1 MGLVLLLILSCAQGP
16 ASLALGLAGDWE
28 QMVRADVRQ
37 LQVLAPLAQ
46 NPYPD
51 GKHKDRDPTALEQ
64 GQLALVSWGACNRDP
79 EQNCALGAH
88 QQKVIVTGV
97 APGTHTQP
105 LPGWVK
111 DDHMPLTVMTLLC
124 PNAGAP
130 FQRSQH
136 PHATSCRHFHLGPP
150 QPQQLAPDFPLAHPV
165 QSQPG
170 LSAHMAPA
178 HQHSGA
184 LHQSLTPLP
193 TLQFQDVT
201 GPSFL
206 PQALHQQYLLQQQ
219 LLEAQHRRLVSH
231 PRRSQERVSVHPH
244 RLHPSFDFGQLQT
257 PQPRYLAEGTDW
269 DLSVD
274 AGLSPAQF
282 QVRPIPQHYQ
292 HYLATP
298 RMHHFPRN
306 SSSTQMVVHE
316 IRNYP
321 YPQLHF
327 LALQGLNPS
336 RHTSAVRESYEEL
349 LQLEDRLGNVTR
361 GAVQNTIERFT
372 FPHKYKKRRPQ
383 DGKGKKD
390 EGEESDT
397 DEKCTI
403 CLSMLEDGE
412 DVRRLPCMHLFH
424 QLCVDQWLAMSKKC
438 PICRVDIETQ
448 LGADS

>member
-1 MGLVLLLILSCAQGP
+1 MVLVHVGYLVLPVFGS
-16 ASLALGLAGDWE
+16 
-28 QMVRADVRQ
+28 VR
-37 LQVLAPLAQ
+37 
-46 NPYPD
+46 
-51 GKHKDRDPTALEQ
+51 
-64 GQLALVSWGACNRDP
+64 NR
-79 EQNCALGAH
+79 
-88 QQKVIVTGV
+88 
-97 APGTHTQP
+97 
-105 LPGWVK
+105 
-111 DDHMPLTVMTLLC
+111 
-124 PNAGAP
+124 GAP

-136 PHATSCRHFHLGPP
+136 PHATSCRHFHLGP

-244 RLHPSFDFGQLQT
+244 RLHPSFDFGHQLQT

-383 DGKGKKD
+383 DSKGKKD

>member
-1 MGLVLLLILSCAQGP
+1 MRT
-16 ASLALGLAGDWE
+16 
-28 QMVRADVRQ
+28 VRC
-37 LQVLAPLAQ
+37 P
-46 NPYPD
+46 
-51 GKHKDRDPTALEQ
+51 G
-64 GQLALVSWGACNRDP
+64 
-79 EQNCALGAH
+79 QNCSLHRLQSVSLFSVLPFLLPSKVVHCLQFLTLPALCG
-88 QQKVIVTGV
+88 KTC
-97 APGTHTQP
+97 PF
-105 LPGWVK
+105 LL
-111 DDHMPLTVMTLLC
+111 DHSF
-124 PNAGAP
+124 GAP

-336 RHTSAVRESYEEL
+336 RHTSAVRESYEVCCSVWY
-349 LQLEDRLGNVTR
+349 RLGWWR
-361 GAVQNTIERFT
+361 C
-372 FPHKYKKRRPQ
+372 HY
-383 DGKGKKD
+383 
-390 EGEESDT
+390 
-397 DEKCTI
+397 
-403 CLSMLEDGE
+403 CLSSLF
-412 DVRRLPCMHLFH
+412 PPHL
-424 QLCVDQWLAMSKKC
+424 CW
-438 PICRVDIETQ
+438 
-448 LGADS
+448 